1 MNLKTSV
8 GQLRI
13 LAILEG
19 ISYLLLGFTMWL
31 KYAHEMGLPNKIVG
45 MVHGVLFVAFV
56 VWVFIVGN
64 KRKWNFKLYFIFA
77 VASILPLGTFIAD
90 WKYLK
95 TMGQKT

>member
-1 MNLKTSV
+1 MNSRTSV

-19 ISYLLLGFTMWL
+19 ISFLLLGITMWL
-31 KYAHEMGLPNKIVG
+31 KYAYEMGLPNKIVG
-45 MVHGVLFVAFV
+45 MVHGVLFIAFV

-64 KRKWNFKLYFIFA
+64 KRKWNMKLYLIFA
-77 VASILPLGTFIAD
+77 LASILPLGTFIAD

-95 TMGQKT
+95 PIDSE